1 MTSATPISD
10 SYTGDLSGSKTPQR
24 RTLGSATIVKLS
36 VGPMDNNVYVVT
48 SKATGDQLIID
59 AANDADTIIA
69 TLDAI
74 GGKPALIF
82 TTHQHHDHVQA
93 LAAVAQHTGVPT
105 AAGRFDAPEL
115 PVTPGSSRRRRGG
128 RDRDRRPPLRG
139 DPPRRP
145 HPGSIALAL
154 TDTGVG
160 RRHGPS
166 VHRRLPVPRRHRQD
180 LEARGLRHP
189 HRGRLHQAV
198 RPFRRLDRRLPGG
211 TARTRLS
218 APNAPRCRSGASAA
232 GRPVP
237 VPPANPPFFSIF
249 PPPGREVASSKK
261 GGWVWRQVGTAGFEP
276 PPPSGYLVLE
286 ALCQTC
292 PPRDPEI
299 PERITKSR
307 FTCMD
312 PEGG

>member
-115 PVTPGSSRRRRGG
+115 PVTP
-128 RDRDRRPPLRG
+128 DRLVDDGDVIEIGDLRFEAIHLVG
-139 DPPRRP
+139 
-145 HPGSIALAL
+145 HTPGSIALAL
-154 TDTGVG
+154 TDTGSDG
-160 RRHGPS
+160 DT
-166 VHRRLPVPRRHRQD
+166 VHLFTGD
-180 LEARGLRHP
+180 CL
-189 HRGRLHQAV
+189 
-198 RPFRRLDRRLPGG
+198 FPGG
-211 TARTRLS
+211 IGKTWKPEDFDTLIEDVSTKLFDRFGDSTVVYPGHGKDTTL
-218 APNAPRCRSGASAA
+218 GAERAS
-232 GRPVP
+232 VP
-237 VPPANPPFFSIF
+237 EW
-249 PPPGREVASSKK
+249 RER
-261 GGWVWRQVGTAGFEP
+261 GW
-276 PPPSGYLVLE
+276 
-286 ALCQTC
+286 
-292 PPRDPEI
+292 
-299 PERITKSR
+299 
-307 FTCMD
+307 
-312 PEGG
+312 